1 MIHKNQVGVRVIG
14 DFDMM
19 PERVRRAA
27 CNAMYAT
34 RHYTKHIINVCF
46 PYTSSAEIVAASN
59 ALLAAVQAGTLR
71 DEDISASHITQLL
84 CTRHHSLPDILV
96 RTSGERRLSD
106 FLTWQCTQRPA
117 PMLAFIQALWPDFG
131 MRHLALIM
139 LRFQF
144 RKVIPQMP
152 TLNDVYKFGTA
163 SSEALSTSGGMVVEE
178 EEPARWTDF
187 LQAVEKERWD
197 MITRWQTME
206 PALNSKFTPPSSP
219 SSSKPTSVIMT
230 NE

>member
-1 MIHKNQVGVRVIG
+1 MGVRVIG

-34 RHYTKHIINVCF
+34 RHHTKHIINICF
-46 PYTSSAEIVAASN
+46 PYTSSAEIVSASN
-59 ALLAAVQAGTLR
+59 MLLAAVQAGTLK

-84 CTRHHSLPDILV
+84 CARHHSLPEILV

-106 FLTWQCTQRPA
+106 FLTWQCTQRPS
-117 PMLAFIQALWPDFG
+117 PMLVFIQALWPDFG
-131 MRHLALIM
+131 MRHLALVM

-144 RKVIPQMP
+144 RKAIPQMP
-152 TLNDVYKFGTA
+152 TLNDIYTFGTA
-163 SSEALSTSGGMVVEE
+163 SSPSATDAVEG
-178 EEPARWTDF
+178 EPARWSDF

-197 MITRWQTME
+197 LITRGQTLE
-206 PALNSKFTPPSSP
+206 PAHNSKFTPPSSP
-219 SSSKPTSVIMT
+219 SSRQGSVILK
-230 NE
+230 E